1 MRLTPPRPSVVP
13 HDRVTPGIRSQPSGG
28 RERPPG
34 QAVLDRARPR
44 VPAAHEGAVVGDA
57 RPAFSTAHQV
67 IVAYHGQRSR
77 RIAARGGS
85 LPTTLPPAAT
95 RVRKVFGAGGPA
107 ESGTIGPGADGTG
120 RGDDGQ
126 PHGYRRTETVE
137 KLTRAQCLELMAT
150 VPVGRIGVS
159 VRALPVILPVNF
171 VLLGEN
177 IVFQNH
183 PRHEAGRGRGQYR
196 RGLPGRQLR
205 PRWHLRLE
213 RPRPGSQLRDHRPL
227 LALADIPPRA
237 WAFDI
242 SVATRLVRIE
252 SSFVSGRRFRH
263 PQM

>member
-1 MRLTPPRPSVVP
+1 M
-13 HDRVTPGIRSQPSGG
+13 
-28 RERPPG
+28 
-34 QAVLDRARPR
+34 
-44 VPAAHEGAVVGDA
+44 VGDA
-57 RPAFSTAHQV
+57 RPAFSTAYHV
-67 IVAYHGQRSR
+67 IGPTTVSEAGGS
-77 RIAARGGS
+77 AAREGS

-95 RVRKVFGAGGPA
+95 CVRKVFGAGGPA

-171 VLLGEN
+171 VLVGEN
-177 IVFQNH
+177 IVF
-183 PRHEAGRGRGQYR
+183 RTI
-196 RGLPGRQLR
+196 PGTKLAAAAANTVVAFQVDSYAPDGTSGWSVLVQGVSSEITD
-205 PRWHLRLE
+205 PA
-213 RPRPGSQLRDHRPL
+213 DL
-227 LALADIPPRA
+227 LALADIPLRA

-263 PQM
+263 RQV

>member
-1 MRLTPPRPSVVP
+1 M
-13 HDRVTPGIRSQPSGG
+13 
-28 RERPPG
+28 
-34 QAVLDRARPR
+34 
-44 VPAAHEGAVVGDA
+44 
-57 RPAFSTAHQV
+57 
-67 IVAYHGQRSR
+67 
-77 RIAARGGS
+77 
-85 LPTTLPPAAT
+85 
-95 RVRKVFGAGGPA
+95 
-107 ESGTIGPGADGTG
+107 
-120 RGDDGQ
+120 
-126 PHGYRRTETVE
+126 E

-159 VRALPVILPVNF
+159 VKALPVILPVNF